1 MPLFLARK
9 FPFLARD
16 AYIKSHTAEKKSLAD
31 TEDFQGIKQTTYKKE
46 RDRETERQRER
57 KKEFTCRGGNL
68 RKNL

>member
-46 RDRETERQRER
+46 RDRETEGPDY
-57 KKEFTCRGGNL
+57 FI
-68 RKNL
+68 